1 MKKLTFILLLF
12 IIGACSSP
20 RQYTS
25 LRTHKYD
32 KPVDTSTK
40 PVEYQN
46 KGTFLI
52 DGVGAT
58 NNFPGARL
66 NNFEKINDSLYQGTI
81 QPENAP
87 INPSPWY
94 AFKIWSNEART
105 INLKLNYAPLWHRYH
120 PKLSNDGELWTVMD
134 SSLVQRG
141 MDSTSATLKLQIS
154 KDTTWVAAQ
163 EIQDTR
169 RVKEWVDSFKEN
181 EMVTL
186 GLAGLSVQQRPLLH
200 MNITKGSNDNKPT
213 IIVISR
219 QHPPEV
225 TGFFAMKAFIETL
238 IDEGGNNGFFDRYR
252 IMVYPLMNPDGA
264 DLGHY
269 RHNTGGVDMNR
280 DWSVYNQPEIAQ
292 ITKHMVK
299 EVKEHKNNVLLGLDF
314 HSTFYDVYYTPHESV
329 KRKIPDFTKT
339 WLEQIRQALD
349 IEDINE
355 SPGKGERP
363 TSSAWFNRQFGA
375 TGITYEIGDGT
386 PREFI
391 KKKGEVSAHA
401 LMDYFL
407 NLK

>member
-25 LRTHKYD
+25 LRTHKYV

-40 PVEYQN
+40 PVAYQN

-66 NNFEKINDSLYQGTI
+66 NNFEKINDSLYQVTI

-94 AFKIWSNEART
+94 AFKIWSKEERT
-105 INLKLNYAPLWHRYH
+105 INLKLNYVPLWHRYH
-120 PKLSNDGELWTVMD
+120 PKLSSDGELWTVMD

-141 MDSTSATLKLQIS
+141 RDSTSATLKLQIN

-200 MNITKGSNDNKPT
+200 MNITHGSNDNKPT

-238 IDEGGNNGFFDRYR
+238 IDEGGKNGFFDRYR

-314 HSTFYDVYYTPHESV
+314 HSTFYDVYYTPDESV

-407 NLK
+407 KLK